1 MSKKELILAELD
13 KLSDESLDKLYA
25 VARALVRRDDR
36 TRSSGNLMDKLLSI
50 QIDGPEDFATNLD
63 HYLYGHP
70 KSDDVR

>member
-13 KLSDESLDKLYA
+13 KLSEESLDKLYA

-36 TRSSGNLMDKLLSI
+36 TRSGGNLMDELLSI
-50 QIDGPEDFATNLD
+50 QIDGPDDFAANLD